1 MRQKSIWMV
10 FLCPL
15 FILLA
20 HPASALPIPPPNPDF
35 AESQSS
41 TTLSFDATNDLIVI
55 NATVNGKGPFRF
67 QIDTGASHHVM
78 TPELAQSLG
87 LRVEGNAILDS
98 GGRARNSAG
107 VVQVAEVRVGDFR
120 LERQSF
126 IVAALPP
133 SYPFQG
139 FLGAEFFKH
148 FIVRIDFRQSLLTL
162 TTGSVFRYQGDGISL
177 PIKFHAGLIPQVKA
191 EVDGKAGWFKLDT
204 GYNGSL
210 ALFGKFIYE
219 HHLLAEYAPRQGGT
233 GARTLTE
240 EFGDVPAAQIR
251 VFKLGHT
258 SLGKMLASFFLERE
272 GSNSIYAGAI
282 GTGILKQFNVII
294 NYQKQR
300 LILESR

>member
-1 MRQKSIWMV
+1 MKQKSIWMV
-10 FLCPL
+10 FIYPL

-20 HPASALPIPPPNPDF
+20 HPASALPIPVSNRDF

-41 TTLSFDATNDLIVI
+41 TTLAFDAATDLIVI
-55 NATVNGKGPFRF
+55 NAIINGKGPFRF

-78 TPELAQSLG
+78 TPELARSLG
-87 LRVEGNAILDS
+87 LSVEGKAIVDA
-98 GGRARNSAG
+98 GEGTGNVAG

-126 IVAALPP
+126 IVAPLPP

-139 FLGAEFFKH
+139 FLGAELFKH
-148 FIVRIDFRQSLLTL
+148 FVVRIDFRQSLLTL
-162 TTGSVFRYQGDGISL
+162 TLGSGFRYQGHGISL

-219 HHLLAEYAPRQGGT
+219 HNLLAEYAPRQSGT

-240 EFGDVPAAQIR
+240 EFGDVPVAQIR
-251 VFKLGHT
+251 EFKLGDA
-258 SLGKMLASFFLERE
+258 SLGEMPTSFFLDRE

-282 GTGILKQFNVII
+282 GTGILKRFKVII

>member
-1 MRQKSIWMV
+1 MV
-10 FLCPL
+10 FLYSL
-15 FILLA
+15 FILFA
-20 HPASALPIPPPNPDF
+20 HPASALPIPIPNPEF

-41 TTLSFDATNDLIVI
+41 TTLPFDATNDLIVI
-55 NATVNGKGPFRF
+55 NAIINGKGPFRF

-78 TPELAQSLG
+78 TPELVRALG
-87 LRVEGNAILDS
+87 LRVEGNATLDT
-98 GGRARNSAG
+98 GGRERNAAG

-126 IVAALPP
+126 IVAPLPP

-139 FLGAEFFKH
+139 FLGAELFKH

-162 TTGSVFRYQGDGISL
+162 TLGSVFHYQGKGISL

-219 HHLLAEYAPRQGGT
+219 HNLLAEYAPRQSGT

-240 EFGDVPAAQIR
+240 EFGDVPVAQIR
-251 VFKLGHT
+251 EFKLGGT
-258 SLGKMLASFFLERE
+258 SLGKMPASFFLERE

-294 NYQKQR
+294 NYQRQR
-300 LILESR
+300 LILENR